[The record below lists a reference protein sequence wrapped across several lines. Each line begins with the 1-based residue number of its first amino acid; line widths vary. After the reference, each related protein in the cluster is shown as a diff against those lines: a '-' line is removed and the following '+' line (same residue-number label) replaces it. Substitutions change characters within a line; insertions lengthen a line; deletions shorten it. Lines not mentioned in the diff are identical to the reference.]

1 MEQRRRPSQRRRLL
15 ISPGNGDLEETT
27 APALGS
33 LFLPESPGI
42 VGEGHI
48 LFVVTVHPEAPC
60 RRADWIVHQT
70 VILAFWTG
78 PHFPLSP
85 STCHSFR
92 IHQGQTPLTTPEPS
106 FPESYRR
113 QAPSAMARSGSAR
126 GFVCL
131 IPLAT
136 YHTLSW
142 LIPEVNTV
150 IEELSK
156 SYRNSD
162 QSQDPSWS

>member
-1 MEQRRRPSQRRRLL
+1 MEQRRRLPRRRHLL
-15 ISPGNGDLEETT
+15 ISPRNGGLGETT

-33 LFLPESPGI
+33 FFLPEPPGI
-42 VGEGHI
+42 VGEGHT

-70 VILAFWTG
+70 VILAFWTS

-92 IHQGQTPLTTPEPS
+92 IHQGRTPLTTPEPS

-131 IPLAT
+131 IPPRNLPHLILADT
-136 YHTLSW
+136 GGQYSYQK
-142 LIPEVNTV
+142 V
-150 IEELSK
+150 IEGLSK
-156 SYRNSD
+156 F
-162 QSQDPSWS
+162 

>member
-1 MEQRRRPSQRRRLL
+1 MRQRRRLLQCRRLL

-33 LFLPESPGI
+33 FFLPESPGI
-42 VGEGHI
+42 VGEGHT
-48 LFVVTVHPEAPC
+48 LFVVAVHAEAPC

-70 VILAFWTG
+70 VIVAFWTG
-78 PHFPLSP
+78 LHFPFCAA
-85 STCHSFR
+85 TCHSFR
-92 IHQGQTPLTTPEPS
+92 IRQGQTPSNTPEPS

-131 IPLAT
+131 IPPRNLSHLILADT
-136 YHTLSW
+136 GGQYSYQK
-142 LIPEVNTV
+142 V
-150 IEELSK
+150 IERLSK
-156 SYRNSD
+156 F
-162 QSQDPSWS
+162 